1 MIHADLALARRLET
15 LICAELRTLGT
26 VGRAALP
33 GAGATWAEVAGGVA
47 LWLGPGS
54 PVNVAVGLGMD
65 GPVSDA
71 DLDRVEEFYF
81 SRGAES
87 IVTLCPLADESLWD
101 GLGRR
106 GYRVTEFENVLALEL
121 GGGGAEA
128 PRRASAAEPEPA
140 AAAPPA
146 PAAPPDSAEPP
157 APAAPPGVVVRTC
170 TGEERALWG
179 RMVAR
184 GFADHAPPGQ
194 PQLDVGAVMAAR
206 DDAVLVM
213 AWVGGEPAATGAM
226 VIDGGVGWLMGD
238 TTLPPYRRRGIQQ
251 ALLRYRL
258 DLAQEAGCDL
268 AVAETAPG
276 SGSQRNLERLGFR
289 VVFTHVELVR
299 PPM

>member
-1 MIHADLALARRLET
+1 
-15 LICAELRTLGT
+15 
-26 VGRAALP
+26 
-33 GAGATWAEVAGGVA
+33 
-47 LWLGPGS
+47 
-54 PVNVAVGLGMD
+54 MD

-128 PRRASAAEPEPA
+128 PRRATAAEPEPA

-146 PAAPPDSAEPP
+146 PAASPGA
-157 APAAPPGVVVRTC
+157 AAPPGVVVRTC

-184 GFADHAPPGQ
+184 GFADDALPGQ

-213 AWVGGEPAATGAM
+213 AWVEGEPAATGAM

-238 TTLPPYRRRGIQQ
+238 TTLPPYRQRGIQQ

-289 VVFTHVELVR
+289 VVFTHVELVKE
-299 PPM
+299 PVS